1 MLRTGQET
9 HLSKDAASSAS
20 QFAMRQEAVEESVR
34 EQEQVKRKENTS
46 GANKLGVNNRRSE
59 ESGGR
64 RRKSKEN
71 KEKRAPNAEDA
82 EAIVDEH
89 EGLDIYA

>member
-1 MLRTGQET
+1 M
-9 HLSKDAASSAS
+9 SKDAASSAS

-59 ESGGR
+59 DGGGR

-82 EAIVDEH
+82 EAIEDEH